1 MNLFDDPDGRLHET
15 MVLLVDDQAMIGEAV
30 RRALVGEPRL
40 QFHFCSAGG
49 EAVQA
54 AERIKPTVI
63 LQDLIMPGIDGLSLV
78 REYRARPTTRDIPII
93 VLSTREDPAVKS
105 DAFAAGANDYL
116 VKLPDRIE
124 LIARIRYHSRA
135 YQHLLQRGEAFRA
148 LRESQQQLTQINLE
162 LVRLTNL
169 DGLTG
174 LSNRRYF
181 DEHLALQWAQCTR
194 DRNDISLLMID
205 VDEFKKYN
213 DTYGHL
219 KGDEALKAI
228 AAAIA
233 EAIERPSDM
242 AARFGGE
249 EFSAVLPGTPA
260 EGATHVAE
268 KIRER
273 IRARGIS
280 HSASTVGPLLS
291 VSIGGATL
299 SPRPGEEA
307 STLIQCADDALYEA
321 KRAGRD
327 RVVVRAPAPRP
338 PPARPDAPRTVPAPP
353 PGGDA
358 G

>member
-1 MNLFDDPDGRLHET
+1 MNLFDDPDGRLHEI

-40 QFHFCSAGG
+40 QFHFCSNATH
-49 EAVQA
+49 ALQT

-63 LQDLIMPGIDGLSLV
+63 LQDLIMPGVDGLALV
-78 REYRARPTTRDIPII
+78 REYRACLSTRDIPII
-93 VLSTREDPAVKS
+93 VLSTREDPTVKS
-105 DAFAAGANDYL
+105 EAFAAGANDYL

-135 YQHLLQRGEAFRA
+135 YQNLLQRGEAFRA

-181 DEHLALQWAQCTR
+181 DEHLTLQWAQCTR
-194 DRNDISLLMID
+194 ERNEFSLLLID
-205 VDEFKKYN
+205 VDEFKRYN

-219 KGDEALKAI
+219 KGDEALKRV

-233 EAIERPSDM
+233 GCVERPADL

-260 EGATHVAE
+260 DGAARVGE
-268 KIRER
+268 KIRQRVAELA
-273 IRARGIS
+273 IG
-280 HSASTVGPLLS
+280 HDASTVGPTLS

-299 SPRPGEEA
+299 SPRPGEDPM
-307 STLIQCADDALYEA
+307 TLIHAADEALYEA
-321 KRAGRD
+321 KRAGRN
-327 RVVVRAPAPRP
+327 RVVVRAVPAQPPVPRP
-338 PPARPDAPRTVPAPP
+338 KPPA
-353 PGGDA
+353 
-358 G
+358 

>member
-1 MNLFDDPDGRLHET
+1 MNPFDDPDSRLQES

-40 QFHFCSAGG
+40 QFHFCSSAG
-49 EAVQA
+49 EAVQT

-63 LQDLIMPGIDGLSLV
+63 LQDLIMPTVDGLSLV
-78 REYRARPTTRDIPII
+78 REYRARPGTRDIPII

-105 DAFAAGANDYL
+105 EAFAAGANDYL
-116 VKLPDRIE
+116 VKLPDKIE

-135 YQHLLQRGEAFRA
+135 YQNLLQRGEAYRA

-181 DEHLALQWAQCTR
+181 DEHLNLQWAQCVR
-194 DRNDISLLMID
+194 DRNEISMLMID

-213 DTYGHL
+213 DAYGHL
-219 KGDEALKAI
+219 KGDEALKQVAGAI
-228 AAAIA
+228 AQCV
-233 EAIERPSDM
+233 ERPADM

-249 EFSAVLPGTPA
+249 EFAAVLPATPA
-260 EGATHVAE
+260 EGAARVGE

-273 IRARGIS
+273 VHALALEHRG
-280 HSASTVGPLLS
+280 STVAPSLTVS
-291 VSIGGATL
+291 VGGATL
-299 SPRPGEEA
+299 APRPGEDPLA
-307 STLIQCADDALYEA
+307 LIQAADDALYEA
-321 KRAGRD
+321 KRGGRN
-327 RVVVRAPAPRP
+327 RVIVRPAPPRPPAPRP
-338 PPARPDAPRTVPAPP
+338 DR
-353 PGGDA
+353 GSGN
-358 G
+358 

>member
-1 MNLFDDPDGRLHET
+1 MNLFDDPDSRLQET

-30 RRALVGEPRL
+30 RRALVGEARL
-40 QFHFCSAGG
+40 QFHFCSAAG
-49 EAVQA
+49 EAVQT

-63 LQDLIMPGIDGLSLV
+63 LQDLIMPTVDGLSLV
-78 REYRARPTTRDIPII
+78 REYRARPGTRNIPII

-105 DAFAAGANDYL
+105 EAFAAGANDYL
-116 VKLPDRIE
+116 VKLPDKIE

-181 DEHLALQWAQCTR
+181 DEHLNLQWAQCVR
-194 DRNDISLLMID
+194 ERSEISVLMID

-213 DTYGHL
+213 DAYGHL
-219 KGDEALKAI
+219 KGDEALKQV

-233 EAIERPSDM
+233 ECVERPADM

-249 EFSAVLPGTPA
+249 EFAAVLPGTPA
-260 EGATHVAE
+260 EGATRVGE

-273 IRARGIS
+273 VRALAIEHR
-280 HSASTVGPLLS
+280 ASTTGPVLTVS
-291 VSIGGATL
+291 VGGATFA
-299 SPRPGEEA
+299 PRPGEDPIA
-307 STLIQCADDALYEA
+307 LIQVADESLYEA

-327 RVVVRAPAPRP
+327 RVVVRTAPTRPPQPRP
-338 PPARPDAPRTVPAPP
+338 ERVAPP
-353 PGGDA
+353 PDGNTP
-358 G
+358 

>member
-1 MNLFDDPDGRLHET
+1 MNAFDDPDSRIQDT

-30 RRALVGEPRL
+30 RRSLVGEPRL
-40 QFHFCSAGG
+40 QFHFCSAAQD
-49 EAVQA
+49 AVLT

-63 LQDLIMPGIDGLSLV
+63 LQDLIMPGIDGLALV

-105 DAFAAGANDYL
+105 EAFAAGANDYL
-116 VKLPDRIE
+116 VKLPDKIE
-124 LIARIRYHSRA
+124 LVARIRYHSRA

-181 DEHLALQWAQCTR
+181 DEHLSLQWAQCTR
-194 DRNDISLLMID
+194 DRNEISLLMID

-213 DTYGHL
+213 DAYGHL
-219 KGDEALKAI
+219 KGDEALKCVAT
-228 AAAIA
+228 AIA
-233 EAIERPSDM
+233 ECVERPSDM

-260 EGATHVAE
+260 DGAARVAE

-273 IRARGIS
+273 VIGLALEHR
-280 HSASTVGPLLS
+280 ASTAAPVLS
-291 VSIGGATL
+291 VSVGGATM
-299 SPRPGEEA
+299 SPRPGEDPTA
-307 STLIQCADDALYEA
+307 LVQHADEALYDA
-321 KRAGRD
+321 KRGGRD
-327 RVVVRAPAPRP
+327 RVVIRALPPRP
-338 PPARPDAPRTVPAPP
+338 PPSRPAPNAEAP
-353 PGGDA
+353 SA
-358 G
+358 